1 MKKNM
6 NTFLIVLLA
15 AGFLYLLFFHK
26 PVNTTEN
33 ELKAWFSSKL
43 TDIVNQLET
52 DIEQDNKGTY
62 PHTGQHSFKKQGAIV
77 YTLLDKKGKRYD
89 VSVRNPINTKSIM
102 TTDGYK
108 QLEQKV
114 QALNLSISL
123 EENEVNTFDDDTE
136 AVYQEDDEHITDH
149 HRYFTVTI
157 SGW

>member
-1 MKKNM
+1 M

-52 DIEQDNKGTY
+52 DIEQDKNGSY
-62 PHTGQHSFKKQGAIV
+62 PHTGQHSFKKHGSII
-77 YTLLDKKGKRYD
+77 YTLMDKKGKRYD
-89 VSVRNPINTKSIM
+89 VSDRNSINTKSIM

-114 QALNLSISL
+114 QALSLSIAL
-123 EENEVNTFDDDTE
+123 EENKVNTFDDDTE

-149 HRYFTVTI
+149 LRYFTVTI
-157 SGW
+157 GGW